1 MLLDEQFI
9 PTLDRAGILYR
20 LDLYMADKVIADL
33 KKMQE
38 RGHLELA
45 VSLNLFSSEFDQCNM
60 AEEITR
66 KVKESGLSPEFIV
79 IEISNDTR
87 NLNADKIR
95 NRSPSLSKTAST
107 SGWTILAK
115 DIPQLV

>member
-1 MLLDEQFI
+1 MNGQSGNWEALARWRKPDNGMLLDEQLI
-9 PTLDRAGILYR
+9 PTLDRAGILYL

-87 NLNADKIR
+87 NLNADKI
-95 NRSPSLSKTAST
+95 
-107 SGWTILAK
+107 WE
-115 DIPQLV
+115 